1 MRDKKSSL
9 ETLSLQ
15 LMKNFKI
22 KVLITTRGSNGSMLV
37 RRGQKPIYC
46 PAFANKIVDKVGA
59 GDAML
64 SIISLC
70 IETKLPDDLTLYL
83 GSLAGAS
90 SVENIGNSQF
100 IDKNNLLRQVEYA
113 IK

>member
-1 MRDKKSSL
+1 
-9 ETLSLQ
+9 
-15 LMKNFKI
+15 
-22 KVLITTRGSNGSMLV
+22 MLV
-37 RRGQKPIYC
+37 RRGQKPLYC
-46 PAFANKIVDKVGA
+46 PAFASKVVDKVGA

-70 IETKLPDDLTLYL
+70 VEMKLPDDLTLYL

-90 SVENIGNSQF
+90 SVESIGNSQF
-100 IDKNNLLRQVEYA
+100 INKNNLLRQVEYA